1 MIRANNIAEL
11 FDFIKKN
18 RKLNNLTL
26 NISKKGI
33 VQTNE
38 KGKADIVIKN
48 NSIVF
53 NVKIDPILRQSCE
66 IILPLI
72 RKKDRNFIGQI
83 GQSLDAKI
91 ALNNGNSHY
100 INEKESI
107 TYLHCLR
114 SISDGVLVG
123 VNTIIKD
130 NPLLTTRKIKGQNPT
145 RLIIDPSLKLTNK
158 YKIFKDKNTNIVF
171 TTSNKTKN
179 LNNTTIVKLPKKDF
193 TLGVFKLSS
202 LSRRYLISSSYPSN
216 LDVTNSISLA
226 SAKPSTTS
234 SNPSIRPVNEYQP
247 AIPVD
252 RTVTRAMIFWI
263 DNPNFLFFISSIAD
277 SASTTFF
284 FAILQLQV
292 YC

>member
-1 MIRANNIAEL
+1 MIKANNIAEL

-18 RKLNNLTL
+18 RKSNTLNL

-33 VQTNE
+33 IKTNL
-38 KGKADIVIKN
+38 KSVSDITVKN
-48 NSIVF
+48 NSILF
-53 NVKIDPILRQSCE
+53 HVKIDPILRQSCE
-66 IILPLI
+66 ILLPLI
-72 RKKDRNFIGQI
+72 RKKDRVFIGQI

-193 TLGVFKLSS
+193 TLSVYKFLKKSS
-202 LSRRYLISSSYPSN
+202 LKYILIEGGPTTLSHFIEQNLINYMQFIISPTLIGSGINSVKLKPITNLKKAIRRKSN
-216 LDVTNSISLA
+216 FAKLGKEIVATLDFNS
-226 SAKPSTTS
+226 
-234 SNPSIRPVNEYQP
+234 
-247 AIPVD
+247 
-252 RTVTRAMIFWI
+252 
-263 DNPNFLFFISSIAD
+263 
-277 SASTTFF
+277 
-284 FAILQLQV
+284 
-292 YC
+292 

>member
-33 VQTNE
+33 IQTNQQ
-38 KGKADIVIKN
+38 GKADILIKN

-193 TLGVFKLSS
+193 TLGVYQFLKKSS
-202 LSRRYLISSSYPSN
+202 LKYILIEGGPTTLSHFIEQNLINYMQFIISPTLIGSGINSVKLKPITNLKKAIRRKSN
-216 LDVTNSISLA
+216 FAKLGKEIIATLDFNS
-226 SAKPSTTS
+226 
-234 SNPSIRPVNEYQP
+234 
-247 AIPVD
+247 
-252 RTVTRAMIFWI
+252 
-263 DNPNFLFFISSIAD
+263 
-277 SASTTFF
+277 
-284 FAILQLQV
+284 
-292 YC
+292 

>member
-11 FDFIKKN
+11 FNFIKKN

-33 VQTNE
+33 IQTN
-38 KGKADIVIKN
+38 KQGKADILIKN

-193 TLGVFKLSS
+193 TLGVYQFLKKSS
-202 LSRRYLISSSYPSN
+202 LKYILIEGGPTTLSHFIEQNLINYMQFIISPTLIGSGINSVKLKPITNLKKAIRRKSN
-216 LDVTNSISLA
+216 FAKLGKEIVATLDFNS
-226 SAKPSTTS
+226 
-234 SNPSIRPVNEYQP
+234 
-247 AIPVD
+247 
-252 RTVTRAMIFWI
+252 
-263 DNPNFLFFISSIAD
+263 
-277 SASTTFF
+277 
-284 FAILQLQV
+284 
-292 YC
+292 

>member
-11 FDFIKKN
+11 FNFIKKN

-33 VQTNE
+33 IQTNQQ
-38 KGKADIVIKN
+38 GKADIVIKN

-193 TLGVFKLSS
+193 TLSVYKFLKKSS
-202 LSRRYLISSSYPSN
+202 LKYILIEGGPTTLSHFIEQNLINYMQFIISPTLIGSGINSVKLKPITNLKKAIRRKSN
-216 LDVTNSISLA
+216 FAKLGKEIVSTLDFNS
-226 SAKPSTTS
+226 
-234 SNPSIRPVNEYQP
+234 
-247 AIPVD
+247 
-252 RTVTRAMIFWI
+252 
-263 DNPNFLFFISSIAD
+263 
-277 SASTTFF
+277 
-284 FAILQLQV
+284 
-292 YC
+292 

>member
-1 MIRANNIAEL
+1 MIKANNIAEL

-18 RKLNNLTL
+18 RKSNTLNL

-33 VQTNE
+33 IKTNL
-38 KGKADIVIKN
+38 KSVSDITVKN
-48 NSIVF
+48 NSILF

-66 IILPLI
+66 ILLPLI
-72 RKKDRNFIGQI
+72 RKKDRVFIGQI

-193 TLGVFKLSS
+193 TLGVYKFLKKSS
-202 LSRRYLISSSYPSN
+202 LKYILIEGGPTTLSHFIEQNLINYMQFIISPTLIGSGINSVKLKPITNLKKAIRRKSN
-216 LDVTNSISLA
+216 FAKLGKEIVATLDFNS
-226 SAKPSTTS
+226 
-234 SNPSIRPVNEYQP
+234 
-247 AIPVD
+247 
-252 RTVTRAMIFWI
+252 
-263 DNPNFLFFISSIAD
+263 
-277 SASTTFF
+277 
-284 FAILQLQV
+284 
-292 YC
+292 

>member
-11 FDFIKKN
+11 FNFIKKN

-33 VQTNE
+33 IQTNQQ
-38 KGKADIVIKN
+38 GKADIVIKN

-193 TLGVFKLSS
+193 TLGVYQFLKKSS
-202 LSRRYLISSSYPSN
+202 LKYILIEGGPTTLSHFIEQNLINYMQFIISPTLIGSGINSVKLKPITNLKKAIRRKSN
-216 LDVTNSISLA
+216 FAKLGKEIIATLDFNS
-226 SAKPSTTS
+226 
-234 SNPSIRPVNEYQP
+234 
-247 AIPVD
+247 
-252 RTVTRAMIFWI
+252 
-263 DNPNFLFFISSIAD
+263 
-277 SASTTFF
+277 
-284 FAILQLQV
+284 
-292 YC
+292 

>member
-1 MIRANNIAEL
+1 MIKANNIAEL

-18 RKLNNLTL
+18 RKSNTLNL

-33 VQTNE
+33 IKTNL
-38 KGKADIVIKN
+38 KSVSDITVKN
-48 NSIVF
+48 NSILF

-66 IILPLI
+66 ILLPLI
-72 RKKDRNFIGQI
+72 RKKDRVFIGQI

-193 TLGVFKLSS
+193 TLSVYKFLKKTSLKYILIEGGPTTLSHFIEQNLINYMQFIISPTLIGSGINSVKLKPITN
-202 LSRRYLISSSYPSN
+202 LKKAIRRKSN
-216 LDVTNSISLA
+216 FAKLGKEIVATLDFNS
-226 SAKPSTTS
+226 
-234 SNPSIRPVNEYQP
+234 
-247 AIPVD
+247 
-252 RTVTRAMIFWI
+252 
-263 DNPNFLFFISSIAD
+263 
-277 SASTTFF
+277 
-284 FAILQLQV
+284 
-292 YC
+292 

>member
-1 MIRANNIAEL
+1 MIKANNIAEL

-18 RKLNNLTL
+18 RKSNTLNL

-33 VQTNE
+33 IKTNL
-38 KGKADIVIKN
+38 KSVSDITVKN
-48 NSIVF
+48 NSILF
-53 NVKIDPILRQSCE
+53 HLKIDPILRQSCE
-66 IILPLI
+66 ILLPLI
-72 RKKDRNFIGQI
+72 RKKDRVFIGQI

-145 RLIIDPSLKLTNK
+145 RLVIDPSLKLTNK

-171 TTSNKTKN
+171 TSSNKKKN
-179 LNNTTIVKLPKKDF
+179 LNNTKIVKLPKKDL
-193 TLGVFKLSS
+193 TLGIYKFLKKSS
-202 LSRRYLISSSYPSN
+202 LKYILIEGGPTTLSYFIELKLINYMQFIISPTLIGSGIDSVKLKPIANLKKAIRARSN
-216 LDVTNSISLA
+216 FSKLGKEIVATLDFNS
-226 SAKPSTTS
+226 
-234 SNPSIRPVNEYQP
+234 
-247 AIPVD
+247 
-252 RTVTRAMIFWI
+252 
-263 DNPNFLFFISSIAD
+263 
-277 SASTTFF
+277 
-284 FAILQLQV
+284 
-292 YC
+292 

>member
-1 MIRANNIAEL
+1 MIKANNIAEL

-18 RKLNNLTL
+18 RKSNTLNL

-33 VQTNE
+33 IKTNI
-38 KGKADIVIKN
+38 KNVSDITVKN
-48 NSIVF
+48 NSILF
-53 NVKIDPILRQSCE
+53 NLKIDPILRQSCE
-66 IILPLI
+66 ILLPLI
-72 RKKDRNFIGQI
+72 RKKDRVFIGQI

-158 YKIFKDKNTNIVF
+158 YKIFKDKNNNIVF

-179 LNNTTIVKLPKKDF
+179 LNNTRIVKLPKKDF
-193 TLGVFKLSS
+193 TLSIYKFLKKSS
-202 LSRRYLISSSYPSN
+202 LKYILIEGGPTTLSHFIEQN
-216 LDVTNSISLA
+216 LINYMQFIISPTLIGSGINSIKL
-226 SAKPSTTS
+226 KPITNLKKAIRRK
-234 SNPSIRPVNEYQP
+234 SN
-247 AIPVD
+247 
-252 RTVTRAMIFWI
+252 
-263 DNPNFLFFISSIAD
+263 
-277 SASTTFF
+277 
-284 FAILQLQV
+284 FAQLGKEIV
-292 YC
+292 ATLDFNS

>member
-1 MIRANNIAEL
+1 MIKANNIAEL

-18 RKLNNLTL
+18 RKSNTLNL

-33 VQTNE
+33 IKTNL
-38 KGKADIVIKN
+38 KSVSDITVKN
-48 NSIVF
+48 NSILF

-66 IILPLI
+66 ILLPLI

-193 TLGVFKLSS
+193 TLGVYKFLKKSS
-202 LSRRYLISSSYPSN
+202 LKYILIEGGPTTLSHFIEQNLINYMQFIISPTLIGSGINSVKLKPITNLKKAIRRKSN
-216 LDVTNSISLA
+216 FAKLGKEIVATLDFNS
-226 SAKPSTTS
+226 
-234 SNPSIRPVNEYQP
+234 
-247 AIPVD
+247 
-252 RTVTRAMIFWI
+252 
-263 DNPNFLFFISSIAD
+263 
-277 SASTTFF
+277 
-284 FAILQLQV
+284 
-292 YC
+292 

>member
-1 MIRANNIAEL
+1 MIKANNIAEL

-18 RKLNNLTL
+18 RKSNTL
-26 NISKKGI
+26 NLKISKKGI
-33 VQTNE
+33 IKTNL
-38 KGKADIVIKN
+38 KSVSDITVKN
-48 NSIVF
+48 NSILF

-66 IILPLI
+66 IALPLI
-72 RKKDRNFIGQI
+72 RKKDRVFIGQI

-158 YKIFKDKNTNIVF
+158 YKIFKDKNTNIIF

-193 TLGVFKLSS
+193 TLGVYKFLKKSS
-202 LSRRYLISSSYPSN
+202 LRYILIEGGPTTLSHFIEQNLINYMQFIISPTLIGSGINSVKLKPITNLKKAIRRKSN
-216 LDVTNSISLA
+216 FAKLGKEIVATLDFNS
-226 SAKPSTTS
+226 
-234 SNPSIRPVNEYQP
+234 
-247 AIPVD
+247 
-252 RTVTRAMIFWI
+252 
-263 DNPNFLFFISSIAD
+263 
-277 SASTTFF
+277 
-284 FAILQLQV
+284 
-292 YC
+292 

>member
-1 MIRANNIAEL
+1 MIKANNIAEL

-18 RKLNNLTL
+18 RKSNTLNL

-33 VQTNE
+33 IKTNL
-38 KGKADIVIKN
+38 KSVSDILIKN
-48 NSIVF
+48 NSILF

-193 TLGVFKLSS
+193 TLSVYKFLKKSS
-202 LSRRYLISSSYPSN
+202 LKYILIEGGPTTLSHFIEQNLINYMQFIISPTLIGSGINSVKLKPITNLKKAIRRKSN
-216 LDVTNSISLA
+216 FAKLGKEIVATLDFNS
-226 SAKPSTTS
+226 
-234 SNPSIRPVNEYQP
+234 
-247 AIPVD
+247 
-252 RTVTRAMIFWI
+252 
-263 DNPNFLFFISSIAD
+263 
-277 SASTTFF
+277 
-284 FAILQLQV
+284 
-292 YC
+292 

>member
-1 MIRANNIAEL
+1 MINHQNISNL
-11 FDFIKKN
+11 FNFLKKN
-18 RKLNNLTL
+18 RNLSNIGLNITTKGLKKVKNNLKSD
-26 NISKKGI
+26 IFIKG
-33 VQTNE
+33 
-38 KGKADIVIKN
+38 
-48 NSIVF
+48 NSIIF
-53 NVKIDPILRQSCE
+53 RVKINSILRQSCE
-66 IILPLI
+66 ILLPLI

-171 TTSNKTKN
+171 TSSNKIKN
-179 LNNTTIVKLPKKDF
+179 LNNTTIIKLPKKNF
-193 TLGVFKLSS
+193 TLGIYKFLKKSS
-202 LSRRYLISSSYPSN
+202 LKYILIEGGPTTLSYFIELKLINYLQFIISPTLIGSGIDSVKLKPITNLKKAIRARSN
-216 LDVTNSISLA
+216 FSTLGKEIVATLDF
-226 SAKPSTTS
+226 
-234 SNPSIRPVNEYQP
+234 
-247 AIPVD
+247 D
-252 RTVTRAMIFWI
+252 R
-263 DNPNFLFFISSIAD
+263 
-277 SASTTFF
+277 
-284 FAILQLQV
+284 
-292 YC
+292 

>member
-1 MIRANNIAEL
+1 MIKANNIAEL

-18 RKLNNLTL
+18 RKSNTLNL

-33 VQTNE
+33 IKTNL
-38 KGKADIVIKN
+38 KSASDITVKN
-48 NSIVF
+48 NSILF

-66 IILPLI
+66 ILIPLI
-72 RKKDRNFIGQI
+72 KKKDRVFIGQI

-171 TTSNKTKN
+171 TTSNKAKN

-193 TLGVFKLSS
+193 TLGVYKFLKKSS
-202 LSRRYLISSSYPSN
+202 LKYILIEGGPTTLSHFIEQNLINYMQFIISPTLIGSGINSVKLKPITNLKKAIRRKSSFAKLGKEIVAT
-216 LDVTNSISLA
+216 LDFNS
-226 SAKPSTTS
+226 
-234 SNPSIRPVNEYQP
+234 
-247 AIPVD
+247 
-252 RTVTRAMIFWI
+252 
-263 DNPNFLFFISSIAD
+263 
-277 SASTTFF
+277 
-284 FAILQLQV
+284 
-292 YC
+292 

>member
-33 VQTNE
+33 IQTN
-38 KGKADIVIKN
+38 KQGKADILIKN

-72 RKKDRNFIGQI
+72 RKKNRNFIGQI

-193 TLGVFKLSS
+193 TLGVYQFIKKSS
-202 LSRRYLISSSYPSN
+202 LKYILIEGGPTTLSHFIEQNLINYMQFIISPTLIGSGINSVKLKPITNLKKAIRRKSN
-216 LDVTNSISLA
+216 FAKLGKEIVATLDFNS
-226 SAKPSTTS
+226 
-234 SNPSIRPVNEYQP
+234 
-247 AIPVD
+247 
-252 RTVTRAMIFWI
+252 
-263 DNPNFLFFISSIAD
+263 
-277 SASTTFF
+277 
-284 FAILQLQV
+284 
-292 YC
+292 

>member
-1 MIRANNIAEL
+1 
-11 FDFIKKN
+11 
-18 RKLNNLTL
+18 
-26 NISKKGI
+26 
-33 VQTNE
+33 
-38 KGKADIVIKN
+38 
-48 NSIVF
+48 
-53 NVKIDPILRQSCE
+53 
-66 IILPLI
+66 LI
-72 RKKDRNFIGQI
+72 RKKERVFIGQI

-171 TTSNKTKN
+171 TTSNKTKK

-193 TLGVFKLSS
+193 TLSVYKFLKKTSLKYILIEGGPTTLSHFIEQNLINYMQFIISPTLIGSGINSVKLKPITNLKKAIRRKSS
-202 LSRRYLISSSYPSN
+202 FAKLGKEIVAT
-216 LDVTNSISLA
+216 LDFNS
-226 SAKPSTTS
+226 
-234 SNPSIRPVNEYQP
+234 
-247 AIPVD
+247 
-252 RTVTRAMIFWI
+252 
-263 DNPNFLFFISSIAD
+263 
-277 SASTTFF
+277 
-284 FAILQLQV
+284 
-292 YC
+292 

>member
-33 VQTNE
+33 IQTN
-38 KGKADIVIKN
+38 KQGKADILIKN

-193 TLGVFKLSS
+193 TLGVYQFLKKSS
-202 LSRRYLISSSYPSN
+202 LKYILIEGGPTTLSHFIEQNLINYMQFIISPTLIGSGINSVKLKPITNLKKAIRRKSN
-216 LDVTNSISLA
+216 FAKLGKEIIATLDFNS
-226 SAKPSTTS
+226 
-234 SNPSIRPVNEYQP
+234 
-247 AIPVD
+247 
-252 RTVTRAMIFWI
+252 
-263 DNPNFLFFISSIAD
+263 
-277 SASTTFF
+277 
-284 FAILQLQV
+284 
-292 YC
+292 